1 MAETADYPL
10 TLSRGLMR
18 AAEET
23 ARREG
28 ITVDRLVAAALAEK
42 LDALWAEDVIEKRA
56 ARADWDEVR
65 AILDRVGTEPPREGD
80 ELPD

>member
-10 TLSRGLMR
+10 TLSRHLMR
-18 AAEET
+18 VAEET

-28 ITVDRLVAAALAEK
+28 VTVDRLVAAALAEK
-42 LDALWAEDVIEKRA
+42 LDALRAEDVIEARA
-56 ARADWDEVR
+56 ARADWGKVQ
-65 AILDRVGTEPPREGD
+65 AMLDRVGTDRPREGD